1 MFKMLNETYD
11 TLKFIAMIV
20 LPALGSLYFGI
31 SEIWNL
37 PYGAE
42 IVGTISVL
50 TTFLSTILKI
60 SSNKYYPKE
69 DDLIH
74 WG

>member
-1 MFKMLNETYD
+1 MFKMTNETYD

-20 LPALGSLYFGI
+20 LPALGALYFGL

-37 PYGAE
+37 PYGTE

-50 TTFLSTILKI
+50 TTFLSSILKI
-60 SSNKYYPKE
+60 SSDKYYPKE